1 MNYTKLMLVLFHL
14 PILAVAVHGFFLYKK
29 LDFGL
34 KLLANYLLGT
44 GILYA
49 ISLFLWFLHIN
60 NLCILH
66 VLVPLRFVCL
76 VLIYKHIL
84 NGYVRGWVLYL
95 LAAGFCIY
103 SILNTLFWEPWNT
116 FNSDAMTTES
126 ILMIILSLSTYV
138 FLMDKRMTEH
148 LRHFFRSVEW
158 INAGVFIYYSSSL
171 ILMYFGVHIIQAIN
185 PELSRYTWIVHAILS
200 VIMYYCFWRALWKR
214 KTT

>member
-14 PILAVAVHGFFLYKK
+14 PILAVTVHSFFLYKK

-34 KLLANYLLGT
+34 RLLANYLLVT

-66 VLVPLRFVCL
+66 VMVPLRFVCL
-76 VLIYKHIL
+76 VLVYKHIL
-84 NGYVRGWVLYL
+84 NGYVRWWLLYL
-95 LAAGFCIY
+95 LAVGFCVY
-103 SILNTLFWEPWNT
+103 SILNTLFREPWKT
-116 FNSDAMTTES
+116 FNSDAMTSES
-126 ILMIILSLSTYV
+126 VLMVILSLSTYV

-148 LRHFFRSVEW
+148 LKHFLRSVEW

-200 VIMYYCFWRALWKR
+200 IIMYYCFWRALWKR